1 MAVTD
6 TAKISEAG
14 ELLKKQY
21 RKLKE
26 ISGLYKKAE
35 RLLRSRG
42 DGEDPL
48 QMSQRTRELL
58 EEELM
63 RFSAYISFTEEAE
76 RLYRRY
82 EKRITERYNLDDIQ
96 YRHTEFGTSH
106 FEHLADFSDLIPVK
120 GDGNRM

>member
-26 ISGLYKKAE
+26 ISGLYEKAE

-63 RFSAYISFTEEAE
+63 RFSAYISFTEEIFLNPSVRTAVTGLPLYALG
-76 RLYRRY
+76 RLT
-82 EKRITERYNLDDIQ
+82 ISGSSAPSFTVM
-96 YRHTEFGTSH
+96 
-106 FEHLADFSDLIPVK
+106 P
-120 GDGNRM
+120 

>member
-1 MAVTD
+1 MVVTD

-26 ISGLYKKAE
+26 ISGLYEKAE

-42 DGEDPL
+42 DGEEPL

-82 EKRITERYNLDDIQ
+82 EKRITERYNLDDIH
-96 YRHTEFGTSH
+96 YSHTEFGTSH
-106 FEHLADFSDLIPVK
+106 FERLADFSDLIPVK
-120 GDGNRM
+120 RDRDHL

>member
-6 TAKISEAG
+6 TVKISEAG
-14 ELLKKQY
+14 ELLKNQY

-26 ISGLYKKAE
+26 ISGLYEKAE
-35 RLLRSRG
+35 RIYRSCG
-42 DGEDPL
+42 DGEELL
-48 QMSQRTRELL
+48 QNSQKKRELL

-63 RFSAYISFTEEAE
+63 RLSAYISFTEEAE

-82 EKRITERYNLDDIQ
+82 EKRIADRYNLDDIH

-106 FEHLADFSDLIPVK
+106 FEQLADFSDLIPVK
-120 GDGNRM
+120 GDGNRV